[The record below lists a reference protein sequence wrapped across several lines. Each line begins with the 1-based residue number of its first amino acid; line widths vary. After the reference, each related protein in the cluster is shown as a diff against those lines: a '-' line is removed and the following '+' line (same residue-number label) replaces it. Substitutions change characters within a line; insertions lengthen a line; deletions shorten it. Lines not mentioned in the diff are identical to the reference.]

1 MANKKNKK
9 KAQQPAPANKAA
21 ANSKVEAKKAVAKKN
36 EKAAKS
42 KKNEKP
48 GFFART
54 KKYFASVKS
63 EMKRVTWPDKKEL
76 VNYSVVVC
84 ASLIVVGVVIALLDA
99 GFGEAL
105 ALFSGL
111 RGYTMSKR
119 WYVVHTYS
127 GYENRVKSDLEHRI
141 ETMGMQDR
149 IFDIEIPM
157 ERVTEIKEGGKR
169 ETKDSK
175 IFPGYVLVKVA
186 VEAED
191 NEYVMSDDAWYVI
204 RNTRGVTGFVGP
216 ESKPVPLTEQ
226 EVKNLGVEDEE
237 AEVATSVEVNYK
249 VGDFVRITGGNLADY
264 SGVVQEINT
273 ETGRVKV
280 TISMFG
286 RETSADLAL
295 NQVELA

>member
-1 MANKKNKK
+1 MSENANT
-9 KAQQPAPANKAA
+9 
-21 ANSKVEAKKAVAKKN
+21 AK
-36 EKAAKS
+36 
-42 KKNEKP
+42 
-48 GFFART
+48 
-54 KKYFASVKS
+54 
-63 EMKRVTWPDKKEL
+63 
-76 VNYSVVVC
+76 
-84 ASLIVVGVVIALLDA
+84 
-99 GFGEAL
+99 
-105 ALFSGL
+105 
-111 RGYTMSKR
+111 

-127 GYENRVKSDLEHRI
+127 GYENKVQDNIKKVVDNRNMNDQILDVRV
-141 ETMGMQDR
+141 
-149 IFDIEIPM
+149 P
-157 ERVTEIKEGGKR
+157 TELVVEVKDNG
-169 ETKDSK
+169 ETKEVERK

-226 EVKNLGVEDEE
+226 EVANLGVEDEE

>member
-1 MANKKNKK
+1 MA
-9 KAQQPAPANKAA
+9 
-21 ANSKVEAKKAVAKKN
+21 
-36 EKAAKS
+36 
-42 KKNEKP
+42 
-48 GFFART
+48 GIT
-54 KKYFASVKS
+54 K
-63 EMKRVTWPDKKEL
+63 
-76 VNYSVVVC
+76 
-84 ASLIVVGVVIALLDA
+84 
-99 GFGEAL
+99 
-105 ALFSGL
+105 
-111 RGYTMSKR
+111 

-127 GYENRVKSDLEHRI
+127 GYENKVQDNIKKVVDNRNMNDQILDVRVPTELVVEVKDNG
-141 ETMGMQDR
+141 ETN
-149 IFDIEIPM
+149 
-157 ERVTEIKEGGKR
+157 
-169 ETKDSK
+169 
-175 IFPGYVLVKVA
+175 VKVA